1 MEGIRN
7 KQIASHFY
15 VTTLQNWLIYNNYTV
30 YEDVLE
36 YFESLELY
44 PICDG
49 IKKALVFIE
58 FVLDKRFKEAQVGF
72 EDELNFVLGQ
82 LEENEFEKHRE
93 ISRLVYK
100 DILTEIYGEQ
110 IRNFT
115 KSNWIKIRY

>member
-1 MEGIRN
+1 MKGFTNR
-7 KQIASHFY
+7 QVASHFY
-15 VTTLQNWLIYNNYTV
+15 INTLQNWLIYNNYTV

-58 FVLDKRFKEAQVGF
+58 FVLDKRFKEAQVSF

-100 DILTEIYGEQ
+100 DILTEVYAEQ
-110 IRNFT
+110 IR
-115 KSNWIKIRY
+115 SIKENS